1 LAGQRILLGVS
12 GGIAAYKAADLVRR
26 LQDAGADV
34 QVAMTEGAAQ
44 FVGATTFQA
53 LSGHPVRSS
62 LWDAAAEAAMGHI
75 ELARWSTRI
84 LIAPASADV
93 IARLAHGLANDL
105 LSTLCLASEA
115 PLAVVPAMNRA
126 MWAHAATQ
134 ANIATLRARGVAV
147 LGPAQGD
154 QACGEFGAGRMLE
167 PLQIVEALAALAT
180 GALVGRRLLIS
191 AGPTFED
198 LDPVRF
204 LGNRSSGKMGFALAA
219 EAAAMGAEVTLV
231 AGPVNLPT
239 PAGVRRVDVR
249 RALEMRAAVLA
260 ALVGQ
265 DAYIGTA
272 AVADYMPADTATQKI
287 KKTGETLTL
296 ELRRTPD
303 ILAEVATHPQR
314 PRCVVGFA
322 AETQH
327 LAEYARGKLRDKNLD
342 LIAANDVGRAELGFE
357 SDNNALS
364 VFSVDAVRELGPA
377 PKTRLARELL
387 ELIAQRLEAG
397 A

>member
-1 LAGQRILLGVS
+1 
-12 GGIAAYKAADLVRR
+12 
-26 LQDAGADV
+26 
-34 QVAMTEGAAQ
+34 
-44 FVGATTFQA
+44 
-53 LSGHPVRSS
+53 
-62 LWDAAAEAAMGHI
+62 
-75 ELARWSTRI
+75 
-84 LIAPASADV
+84 
-93 IARLAHGLANDL
+93 
-105 LSTLCLASEA
+105 
-115 PLAVVPAMNRA
+115 
-126 MWAHAATQ
+126 
-134 ANIATLRARGVAV
+134 
-147 LGPAQGD
+147 
-154 QACGEFGAGRMLE
+154 
-167 PLQIVEALAALAT
+167 
-180 GALVGRRLLIS
+180 
-191 AGPTFED
+191 
-198 LDPVRF
+198 
-204 LGNRSSGKMGFALAA
+204 
-219 EAAAMGAEVTLV
+219 
-231 AGPVNLPT
+231 
-239 PAGVRRVDVR
+239 
-249 RALEMRAAVLA
+249 
-260 ALVGQ
+260 
-265 DAYIGTA
+265 
-272 AVADYMPADTATQKI
+272 MPADTATQKI

>member
-1 LAGQRILLGVS
+1 
-12 GGIAAYKAADLVRR
+12 
-26 LQDAGADV
+26 
-34 QVAMTEGAAQ
+34 
-44 FVGATTFQA
+44 
-53 LSGHPVRSS
+53 
-62 LWDAAAEAAMGHI
+62 
-75 ELARWSTRI
+75 
-84 LIAPASADV
+84 
-93 IARLAHGLANDL
+93 
-105 LSTLCLASEA
+105 
-115 PLAVVPAMNRA
+115 
-126 MWAHAATQ
+126 
-134 ANIATLRARGVAV
+134 
-147 LGPAQGD
+147 
-154 QACGEFGAGRMLE
+154 
-167 PLQIVEALAALAT
+167 
-180 GALVGRRLLIS
+180 
-191 AGPTFED
+191 
-198 LDPVRF
+198 
-204 LGNRSSGKMGFALAA
+204 
-219 EAAAMGAEVTLV
+219 MGAEVTLV

-239 PAGVRRVDVR
+239 PAGVHRIDVR

-260 ALVGQ
+260 VLPGQ

-327 LAEYARGKLRDKNLD
+327 LAEYARGKLRDKHLD
-342 LIAANDVGRAELGFE
+342 LIAGNEIGRAGLGFE
-357 SDNNALS
+357 SDHNALS